1 MGGNYTAIGMT
12 TSTADTRKLYQQ
24 VAGAIAGAIEQGRY
38 HAGGRLPSERDL
50 AEEFGVSRPTVREA
64 MIALEIRG
72 LVETRQGSG
81 VYVTDARPDTPAPEL
96 DIGAFELTESRR
108 LFEGEVCALAATTIT
123 DAELAEM
130 DAILLQMIDENA
142 FSGFTGE
149 AADRRFHVAIAQSTR
164 NAAMVMV
171 VENLWDLRYRSPLCA
186 AMLERGRAVGVRPLI
201 EDHRAI
207 LDALKARD
215 ATRAREAMRAHLG
228 HVIEDLLTATEVDA
242 MERARND
249 VAARRQELARRTAI

>member
-1 MGGNYTAIGMT
+1 MT

-24 VAGAIAGAIEQGRY
+24 VAGAIATAIEQGRY
-38 HAGGRLPSERDL
+38 PTGGRLPSERDL

-72 LVETRQGSG
+72 LVEARQGSG
-81 VYVTDARPDTPAPEL
+81 IYVTDAPRPDAPAPEL
-96 DIGAFELTESRR
+96 DIGAFELTEARR
-108 LFEGEVCALAATTIT
+108 LFEGEACALAAASIT
-123 DAELAEM
+123 DGELAAI
-130 DAILLQMIDENA
+130 DAILLQMIDENS
-142 FSGFTGE
+142 FGGFTGE
-149 AADRRFHVAIAQSTR
+149 AADRRFHVSIAQATR

-186 AMLERGRAVGVRPLI
+186 AMLERARAVGVRPLI

-215 ATRAREAMRAHLG
+215 AGAAREAMRAHLG

-249 VAARRQELARRTAI
+249 VAARRLELARRNAI

>member
-1 MGGNYTAIGMT
+1 MT

-24 VAGAIAGAIEQGRY
+24 VAGAIATAIDQGRY
-38 HAGGRLPSERDL
+38 TAGQRLPSERDL
-50 AEEFGVSRPTVREA
+50 AEEFGISRPTVREA

-81 VYVTDARPDTPAPEL
+81 VYVANAPRPDAPAPEL
-96 DIGAFELTESRR
+96 DIGAFELTEARR
-108 LFEGEVCALAATTIT
+108 LFEGEACALAATTIT
-123 DAELAEM
+123 DAELGEM
-130 DAILLQMIDENA
+130 DRILLQMIDENA
-142 FSGFTGE
+142 FGGFTGE
-149 AADRRFHVAIAQSTR
+149 AADRRFHVAIAQATR

-186 AMLERGRAVGVRPLI
+186 AMLERARAVGVRPLI
-201 EDHRAI
+201 EDHRDI

-215 ATRAREAMRAHLG
+215 AQRARDAMRAHLG

-242 MERARND
+242 VERARED
-249 VAARRQELARRTAI
+249 AMARRKELARRTAI